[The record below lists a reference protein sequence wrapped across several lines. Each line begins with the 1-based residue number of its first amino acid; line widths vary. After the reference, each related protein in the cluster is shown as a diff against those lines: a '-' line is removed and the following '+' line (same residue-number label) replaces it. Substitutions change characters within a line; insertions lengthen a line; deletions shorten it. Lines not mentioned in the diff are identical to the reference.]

1 MTDRT
6 NFFYV
11 NKSVLLTDPLYTK
24 LSIYE
29 YRHIIY
35 IFFLTISGRCARVLA
50 NVFKNI
56 FSCLIC
62 SLTIFDLIESIASGL
77 SEYLHFC

>member
-11 NKSVLLTDPLYTK
+11 NKSVLLTDPLYPK

-29 YRHIIY
+29 YRHII
-35 IFFLTISGRCARVLA
+35 FFL
-50 NVFKNI
+50 VFFNNI
-56 FSCLIC
+56 W
-62 SLTIFDLIESIASGL
+62 SLRKSAGKRF
-77 SEYLHFC
+77 

>member
-29 YRHIIY
+29 YRHII
-35 IFFLTISGRCARVLA
+35 FFLVFFNNIWSLRKSAGKRFLKIYFLVLFA
-50 NVFKNI
+50 LWLF
-56 FSCLIC
+56 LI
-62 SLTIFDLIESIASGL
+62 L
-77 SEYLHFC
+77 